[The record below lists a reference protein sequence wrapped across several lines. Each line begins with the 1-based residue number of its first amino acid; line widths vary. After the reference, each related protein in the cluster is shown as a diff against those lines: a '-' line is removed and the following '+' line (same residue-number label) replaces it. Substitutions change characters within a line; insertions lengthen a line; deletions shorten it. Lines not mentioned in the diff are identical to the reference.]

1 MFILISAN
9 DFIVFY
15 LALELQSFCFY
26 ILASLKRYSN
36 LSIEAALKY
45 FILGSFSSGVFL
57 FGISLLYAFYGT
69 INFTEIN
76 QLIFFSDIY
85 FNYFSVA
92 TFGLFFISVGLL
104 FKLAIFPFH
113 FWVADV
119 YEGFPLIV
127 TAFFAIVPKFV
138 FLIALIKIY
147 FFVFIKLYFT
157 LNKFIVPLALASII
171 AGIFFSLYE
180 TKIKRL
186 LAYSAI
192 TNMGYVLLIFS
203 CFSPFSINVV
213 LVYLFTYIMSS
224 LNIFCI
230 LLFFRRQYSAA
241 KIRNLTEFSI
251 MLRANGILALIFS
264 LVVLSQ
270 AGIPPLAGFFGK
282 FFLFSLLMDSSD
294 F

>member
-1 MFILISAN
+1 VYSYDYVNFVIYFTLPFILFFLLFLYLQFSVPGFFFDSAFAVSKIIVFSKIFVICVILVIFILSLDYFKSERLQLFEYPIIILLSTLGMFILISAN

-85 FNYFSVA
+85 FTYFSVA

-113 FWVADV
+113 F
-119 YEGFPLIV
+119 
-127 TAFFAIVPKFV
+127 
-138 FLIALIKIY
+138 
-147 FFVFIKLYFT
+147 
-157 LNKFIVPLALASII
+157 
-171 AGIFFSLYE
+171 
-180 TKIKRL
+180 
-186 LAYSAI
+186 
-192 TNMGYVLLIFS
+192 
-203 CFSPFSINVV
+203 
-213 LVYLFTYIMSS
+213 
-224 LNIFCI
+224 
-230 LLFFRRQYSAA
+230 
-241 KIRNLTEFSI
+241 
-251 MLRANGILALIFS
+251 
-264 LVVLSQ
+264 
-270 AGIPPLAGFFGK
+270 
-282 FFLFSLLMDSSD
+282 
-294 F
+294 